1 MAQEADIMAIHKAAD
16 NSFKLIFDNHRLFAE
31 FIKDFIHIDILK
43 DISPEDIEDIS
54 ERFIPLTSNSRDSD
68 TVKRINLKGHA
79 PFFVIAVLE
88 HESKVNFRSSFKM
101 LQYIYLVLDAWEKEA
116 EEEDPGASQRKDF
129 KYPPVLPIIF
139 YDGKY
144 TWTAEKNFLNRTS
157 LNEAFKKYIPKF
169 EYELVNLSDYNEEE
183 IMRFEDAL
191 SFVLLIDKV
200 RDSKGKA
207 ILTQLPSDYEEK
219 LRLRI
224 PENLSKLL
232 VDVVLSLLDKSGVN
246 RPEARRVAAMVDTAG
261 KKEYGGMFEAVIES
275 IKEGQQEAWEEGL
288 IKGRDEGFIKGRKEA
303 QEEAFREKL
312 RTAANFKKLGVSIEV
327 IAQATGLSLEEIET
341 V

>member
-1 MAQEADIMAIHKAAD
+1 MAIHKTTD
-16 NSFKLIFDNHRLFAE
+16 NCFKLIFDNHRLFAE
-31 FIKDFIHIDILK
+31 FIRDFINIDILK
-43 DISPEDIEDIS
+43 NIDPEDIEDIS
-54 ERFIPLTSNSRDSD
+54 ERFIPLTRNSRDSD
-68 TVKRINLKGHA
+68 TVKRINLKGFS

-139 YDGKY
+139 YDGKNN
-144 TWTAEKNFLNRTS
+144 WTAEKNFFDRTF
-157 LNEAFKKYIPKF
+157 LNEAFRKYIPKF
-169 EYELVNLSDYNEEE
+169 EYELVNLGDYSEEE

-200 RDSKGKA
+200 RDRKGKA
-207 ILTQLPSDYEEK
+207 VLTSLPPDYEKK
-219 LRLRI
+219 LRLHI

-246 RPEARRVAAMVDTAG
+246 RPEARRVAAMVDKAG
-261 KKEYGGMFEAVIES
+261 NKEYGGMFEAVIES
-275 IKEGQQEAWEEGL
+275 IKEGQQEAREEG
-288 IKGRDEGFIKGRKEA
+288 REEARREA
-303 QEEAFREKL
+303 QEEFFREKL
-312 RTAANFKKLGVSIEV
+312 QTAINFKKLGVSTEI
-327 IAQATGLSLEEIET
+327 IAQATGLSAEEINNQQ
-341 V
+341 